1 MCSIVSESN
10 PDDLLLGK
18 LDIEQL
24 VGSDEEPLKLQL
36 QSFIGSVTTGAPPVV
51 SGEAGAAALALAYQ
65 VREAIDSFLHRQQQ
79 AAPSGGAPSGA
90 GA

>member
-1 MCSIVSESN
+1 M
-10 PDDLLLGK
+10 
-18 LDIEQL
+18 EQL

-36 QSFIGSVTTGAPPVV
+36 QSFLTSVTTGTPAVV
-51 SGEAGAAALALAYQ
+51 SGEAGTAALTLAYQ

-79 AAPSGGAPSGA
+79 APPFSSALPGA